1 MILCQLAKKKYSFD
15 QEREK
20 PNNKRWQGCKRKE
33 LLYPAIGETLVWL
46 VWKSGQRSRKT
57 QNMDEHVVQL
67 FLSPGLCLKESKS
80 ATHRDT
86 AHLDCTAAMPQAYL
100 DAHQEMNEYPQSI
113 SAVKLWRS
121 VNKKELLAK
130 KASQRLP
137 LCELVRESIGRR
149 QKTALQREKQRG
161 SAPETHEGNGRCRK
175 QAEKAMRDTEK
186 QAEHFQPGLAQG
198 GETEATSRK

>member
-1 MILCQLAKKKYSFD
+1 M
-15 QEREK
+15 
-20 PNNKRWQGCKRKE
+20 
-33 LLYPAIGETLVWL
+33 WL

-67 FLSPGLCLKESKS
+67 FLSPGLCLRNQSQHHTEILH
-80 ATHRDT
+80 T
-86 AHLDCTAAMPQAYL
+86 LVFTAAMPQAYL

-121 VNKKELLAK
+121 VNKNELLAK

-161 SAPETHEGNGRCRK
+161 SAPEIHKGNGRCRK

-186 QAEHFQPGLAQG
+186 QAEHFQPSLAQG